1 MNVTPARVLMTA
13 DAVGG
18 VWTYA
23 LELSRGLSSRGMHVA
38 LATMGPRPS
47 PAQRSE
53 ALAIPGLSLH
63 ESEFRLEWM
72 EDPWDDVQRAGEWL
86 LSLERDLLPDVLHLN
101 GYCHGALP
109 FNAPVVVVG
118 HSCVLSWFDA
128 VKGAPA
134 PSEYRR
140 YGEAVK
146 RGLQAASL
154 VVAPSQAMLSELQRH
169 YGPLSV
175 VRVIQNGLDAE
186 KFHVARKEPFVLAAG
201 RLWDEA
207 KNLRA
212 LEAAAPSLPWPVR
225 VAGYARHPDG
235 GEIHPSGIELLGAMA
250 PQNLAAEMARASIYA
265 LPALYEP
272 FGLSVLEAALSGC
285 ALVLSGIP
293 SLRELWA
300 GAAEF
305 VDPRDPRSLVAGLR
319 RLIDDDDLR
328 RGVAAAAF
336 SRGAALSARRMIDE
350 YIGAYRTLS
359 RQAEVA

>member
-1 MNVTPARVLMTA
+1 VNVTPARVLMTA

-23 LELSRGLSSRGMHVA
+23 LELSRGFSARGMRIA

-47 PAQRSE
+47 PAQLRE
-53 ALAIPGLSLH
+53 ALAIRGLSLH

-72 EDPWDDVQRAGEWL
+72 EDPWDDVERAGEWL
-86 LSLERDLLPDVLHLN
+86 LSLERDLLPDVVHLN

-109 FNAPVVVVG
+109 FHAPVVVVG

-128 VKGAPA
+128 VKGEPA
-134 PSEYRR
+134 PGEYRK

-154 VVAPSQAMLSELQRH
+154 VVAPSQAMLSALQRH
-169 YGPLSV
+169 YGPLGAA
-175 VRVIQNGLDAE
+175 RVIHNGRDPA
-186 KFHVARKEPFVLAAG
+186 KFHAARKEPFVLAAG

-212 LEAAAPSLPWPVR
+212 LEAAAAGLPWPVR

-235 GEIHPSGIELLGAMA
+235 GEIHVRGIELLGAMA
-250 PQNLAAEMARASIYA
+250 PQNLAAEMGRASIYA

-285 ALVLSGIP
+285 ALVLSAIP

-305 VDPRDPRSLVAGLR
+305 VDPRDPRALVASLR

-328 RGVAAAAF
+328 RRLAAAAF
-336 SRGAALSARRMIDE
+336 SRAATLSAKQMIDE
-350 YIGAYRTLS
+350 YIRAYCSLR